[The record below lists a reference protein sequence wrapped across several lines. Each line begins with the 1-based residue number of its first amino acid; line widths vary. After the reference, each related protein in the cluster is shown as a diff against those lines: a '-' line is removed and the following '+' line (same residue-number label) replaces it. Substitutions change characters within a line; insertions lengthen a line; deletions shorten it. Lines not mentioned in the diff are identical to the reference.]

1 MDARRNAHQLN
12 KRHNLQASQGSH
24 PSGAETL
31 LVVDDEDVVLD
42 VTCEMLQKLGYTV
55 LRAHSG
61 EEAVA
66 FLSSSAQRIDAVVLD
81 LTMPSMDGE
90 ECMKQFRRIDPNLRI
105 LVATARL
112 VAVHQHEWFEQG
124 AWDAI
129 QKPFLFEDLAGRIR
143 RMLDASSPAPIS
155 VSSPALA

>member
-1 MDARRNAHQLN
+1 MNRNPTPPPHRQ
-12 KRHNLQASQGSH
+12 KH
-24 PSGAETL
+24 PTGGETL

-42 VTCEMLQKLGYTV
+42 VTCEMLEKLGYTV

-61 EEAVA
+61 EEAVVVFA
-66 FLSSSAQRIDAVVLD
+66 DNRDRIEAVVLD

-90 ECMKQFRRIDPNLRI
+90 ECMERLREINSTVRI

-112 VAVHQHEWFEQG
+112 VAVHQTEWLEQG
-124 AWDAI
+124 AWDAL

-143 RMLDASSPAPIS
+143 RMLDAPSRPMTSARR
-155 VSSPALA
+155 PALV